1 MNFRNRA
8 IARRN
13 DSLSFYVPTIYHSW
27 LRTLSNQIKSYP
39 IFLLAENR
47 ELNEMMVVALRKP
60 FQSYQYST
68 GIYLTWYCQKM
79 PKTPY
84 LWLFMYYLVLLSHFK
99 QQKFEKF
106 LPATQAEKK
115 VYEKDFLEFFIW
127 PWGQQ
132 FWIPCKILAMK
143 HIMVKM
149 ALKSW
154 KTLSLSQEWMKSNY
168 VIWL

>member
-1 MNFRNRA
+1 MWFFRAKKQGKKFSYLVKWDTIGNSVFHCDL
-8 IARRN
+8 AR
-13 DSLSFYVPTIYHSW
+13 FWTHSW
-27 LRTLSNQIKSYP
+27 LRTLSNHVFKSQIKFYP

-106 LPATQAEKK
+106 LPAIQAEKK
-115 VYEKDFLEFFIW
+115 VYEKNFLEFFVW
-127 PWGQQ
+127 P
-132 FWIPCKILAMK
+132 
-143 HIMVKM
+143 
-149 ALKSW
+149 
-154 KTLSLSQEWMKSNY
+154 
-168 VIWL
+168 